1 MSSKHQITKE
11 FKINAVKYA
20 LEHSDLTKEQICKN
34 LGISPSSLY
43 RWINDYQK
51 EIDETG
57 TDENI
62 FRGSGNYSSEEKKEL
77 ARLRKENRDLKDAIE
92 VLKKAMNIINS
103 R

>member
-11 FKINAVKYA
+11 FKLNAIKYRE
-20 LEHSDLTKEQICKN
+20 EHPDLTIDQVCKN
-34 LGISPSSLY
+34 LGIAHSSLY
-43 RWINDYQK
+43 RWMNQYKQ
-51 EIDETG
+51 EVTETG
-57 TDENI
+57 TDENV

-77 ARLRKENRDLKDAIE
+77 TRLRKENRDLKDAIE